1 MKKNIV
7 IKTLIVGIL
16 LGGLFSAAAA
26 EKIEQK
32 PLTGKP
38 NIVFI
43 FIDDMG
49 YGALVKRRWDR
60 RDIWSNVIVYKRL
73 DICQDNS
80 LI

>member
-16 LGGLFSAAAA
+16 LGGLSAVAA

-49 YGALVKRRWDR
+49 YGALIKHTWDC
-60 RDIWSNVIVYKRL
+60 RDI
-73 DICQDNS
+73 
-80 LI
+80 